1 MQGLEKL
8 LVYQDYD
15 INKSVKIKNAINLL
29 FSILLLAGS
38 VYALKMFIVP
48 YCNSELMIKFIS
60 VFAGEKL
67 GDLENTLVPDIYR
80 LTALFPTLDAE
91 LYVEWSA
98 RLLIISAI
106 SLPIVFACNIS
117 NSLFMLIRAKS
128 RHRYVDI
135 IFTVTDI
142 SLCIVT
148 YLSLLTIAVS
158 VIHFTIMFIISV
170 LNIGDSLLWYAV
182 LWSIGMIAF
191 IVFVAI
197 GIKHKVYRLI
207 CLHNSR
213 ENLLTYLLG
222 ILICL
227 LPLVISTLTVILIGI
242 IVFLLILGFLLNFS
256 LGVGNETN
264 RKSWS

>member
-1 MQGLEKL
+1 MQSLDKM

-15 INKSVKIKNAINLL
+15 INKGVKIRNAFNLL
-29 FSILLLAGS
+29 FSIFLLIAS
-38 VYALKMFIVP
+38 VYALKMFVIP
-48 YCNSELMIKFIS
+48 YCNSELIIKSIS
-60 VFAGEKL
+60 IFDGKKL

-80 LTALFPTLDAE
+80 LTAFFPELDAE
-91 LYVEWSA
+91 LYVKWSA

-106 SLPIVFACNIS
+106 SIPIVFAFNIF
-117 NSLFMLIRAKS
+117 NSLFMFIRANS

-170 LNIGDSLLWYAV
+170 LNIGNSLFCYAV
-182 LWSIGMIAF
+182 LWSIAMVIF
-191 IVFVAI
+191 IVFAAI

-207 CLHNSR
+207 HLHNSR
-213 ENLLTYLLG
+213 ENLLTYLIG
-222 ILICL
+222 VLICL
-227 LPLVISTLTVILIGI
+227 LPLVISTLTVIIIGI
-242 IVFLLILGFLLNFS
+242 IVFILILGFLLNFAF
-256 LGVGNETN
+256 GVGIETSRRN
-264 RKSWS
+264 